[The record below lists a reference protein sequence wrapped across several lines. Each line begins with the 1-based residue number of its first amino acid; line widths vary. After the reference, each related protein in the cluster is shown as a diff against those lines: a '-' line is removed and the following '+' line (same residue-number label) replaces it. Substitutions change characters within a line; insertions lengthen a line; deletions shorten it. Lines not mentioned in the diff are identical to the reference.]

1 MSPTVIQTYD
11 ACFYCITNVP
21 QVHLFQN
28 FIINSQLDNILG
40 LLIIIVRIRS
50 TICIIPFLRF
60 SLDWISFENIHFW
73 VTSLFGILTLY

>member
-40 LLIIIVRIRS
+40 LLLIIFRI
-50 TICIIPFLRF
+50 TICMIPFQQF
-60 SLDWISFENIHFW
+60 SLDWIYF
-73 VTSLFGILTLY
+73 

>member
-28 FIINSQLDNILG
+28 FVIDSQLDNILG
-40 LLIIIVRIRS
+40 LLIIIFRS
-50 TICIIPFLRF
+50 FSYSINYLHDTVSTGFYCIEYLLKTFIFGLPLF
-60 SLDWISFENIHFW
+60 SE
-73 VTSLFGILTLY
+73 Y

>member
-40 LLIIIVRIRS
+40 LLLIIYHILSYYLWINYLHDTVS
-50 TICIIPFLRF
+50 TVF
-60 SLDWISFENIHFW
+60 SGLDIFSKH
-73 VTSLFGILTLY
+73 

>member
-28 FIINSQLDNILG
+28 FIINSQLDNISSL
-40 LLIIIVRIRS
+40 LLIIFRMTNYLLDTVS
-50 TICIIPFLRF
+50 TVFSGLDIFLK
-60 SLDWISFENIHFW
+60 H
-73 VTSLFGILTLY
+73 

>member
-40 LLIIIVRIRS
+40 LLLIIYRITFGQ
-50 TICIIPFLRF
+50 TICMIPFQQF
-60 SLDWISFENIHFW
+60 SLDWIYFQNIDFW
-73 VTSLFGILTLY
+73 ATSLF

>member
-40 LLIIIVRIRS
+40 LLLIIFRITFGK
-50 TICIIPFLRF
+50 TICMIPFQQF
-60 SLDWISFENIHFW
+60 SLDWIYF
-73 VTSLFGILTLY
+73 

>member
-40 LLIIIVRIRS
+40 LLLIIFRMTMYLHDTVS
-50 TICIIPFLRF
+50 TVFSGLDIFLK
-60 SLDWISFENIHFW
+60 H
-73 VTSLFGILTLY
+73 